1 MNEFKLDQ
9 ERIRKE
15 ARANIDKGPLTSSYS
30 ADVKRVVDVCNQ
42 ALASEIVCV
51 LRYKRHYFTA
61 AGLNSDA
68 VAAEFLE
75 HANSEQGHADA
86 LAQRI
91 VQLGGDPDMNPANLA
106 TKSVT
111 SYDTVAGLREMIT
124 EDLVAERIVIS
135 TYTEIIRWL
144 GDADPTSR
152 RIFESLLADEE
163 EHADDLQ
170 SLLERVG

>member
-1 MNEFKLDQ
+1 MNEFKMDQ
-9 ERIRKE
+9 ERIRQE
-15 ARANIDKGPLTSSYS
+15 ARANIDKGPITASYGGD
-30 ADVKRVVDVCNQ
+30 AERVVQVCNQ

-61 AGLNSDA
+61 AGLNSNE

-75 HANSEQGHADA
+75 HANSEQEHADM

-91 VQLGGDPDMNPANLA
+91 VQLGGDPDLDPANLA
-106 TKSVT
+106 TRSVT
-111 SYDTVAGLREMIT
+111 DYDSVAGLREMIT
-124 EDLVAERIVIS
+124 EDLVAERVVIS
-135 TYTEIIRWL
+135 TYTELIRWL
-144 GDADPTSR
+144 GEADPTTR

-170 SLLERVG
+170 SLLERVS

>member
-1 MNEFKLDQ
+1 MNEFKMDQ

-15 ARANIDKGPLTSSYS
+15 ARANIDHGPITSAYGGD
-30 ADVKRVVDVCNQ
+30 AQRVVEVCNQ

-61 AGLNSDA
+61 TGLNSEA

-75 HANSEQGHADA
+75 HANSEQGHADM
-86 LAQRI
+86 LSQRI
-91 VQLGGDPDMNPANLA
+91 VQLGGDPDLDPANIA

-111 SYDTVAGLREMIT
+111 DYDTVAGLREMIT

-144 GDADPTSR
+144 GNADPTTR